1 MKKATTKKVKDPSN
15 GSIQN
20 FANRFV
26 DSTKGP
32 IKLRVRPRADGNFVL
47 FFDQYIGEGKHSY
60 EFLKLYLVPENGRN
74 DTPNKTRN
82 NKTWEQAMTIK
93 AQRIVDMQ
101 NGTLGLHKS
110 RERRKA
116 NVLDYLQQL
125 VERAKENGKISQVRG
140 FNSVWGHLIRF
151 THKEVILFPEITPE
165 FCKDFIDYLRT
176 AKALPRHQNPAKLK
190 QEPKQAPLSQGTCQ
204 LIQSYFNIML
214 NDAKLREVIT
224 VNPMDLVPRQHKI
237 TRTISAANIT
247 FLTIDEVQKLI
258 DTPCIYKPLLKNA
271 FLFSCST
278 GLRWSD
284 VTKLTWGEIRRGDD
298 PLYGWSYNT
307 HIKKVNKE
315 EYSPI
320 PELGQMFLPPYE
332 GDDNARVFPLKWNG
346 HLTDDLMRW
355 TKKAGITRRISFHV
369 SRHTAATLN
378 LTLGAD
384 ITTVSKLLGHARI
397 VTTMIYAEVL
407 NEAKKA
413 ASDSQSGVFKFGKA
427 DTPQNTENN
436 DNSKDNH

>member
-1 MKKATTKKVKDPSN
+1 MKKANKKANDPSK

-32 IKLRVRPRADGNFVL
+32 IKLRVRARADGNFVL
-47 FFDQYIGEGKHSY
+47 FFDQYIGEGKHKY
-60 EFLKLYLVPENGRN
+60 EFLKLYLVPESGRN

-101 NGTLGLHKS
+101 NGTLGFNKA
-110 RERRKA
+110 REHRNA
-116 NVLDYLQQL
+116 NVLDYLITMKEKAQ
-125 VERAKENGKISQVRG
+125 ENGKIAQVQG
-140 FNSVWGHLIRF
+140 FSSVWGHLIRF
-151 THKEVILFPEITPE
+151 TGKEVIKFTEITPE

-176 AKALPRHQNPAKLK
+176 AKTMPRHPIPAKIK
-190 QEPKQAPLSQGTCQ
+190 NPPKATPLALGTCQ

-214 NDAKLREVIT
+214 TDAKLREVIT
-224 VNPMDLVPRQHKI
+224 SNPMDLVPRHHKI
-237 TRTISAANIT
+237 KRTISAANIT
-247 FLTIDEVQKLI
+247 FLTIDELQKLI
-258 DTPCIYKPLLKNA
+258 DTPCEYKPLLKNA

-284 VTKLTWGEIRRGDD
+284 VTKLTWGEVRRGDD

-320 PELGQMFLPPYE
+320 PELGRMFLPLYE
-332 GDDNARVFPLKWNG
+332 GDDNAVIFPIKWNG
-346 HLTDDLMRW
+346 HLTEDLMRW
-355 TKKAGITRRISFHV
+355 TKKAGIMRRISFHV
-369 SRHTAATLN
+369 SRHTAATFN

-397 VTTMIYAEVL
+397 VNTMIYAEVL

-413 ASDSQSGVFKFGKA
+413 AADKQSGIFKF
-427 DTPQNTENN
+427 DQDNNTEITNN
-436 DNSKDNH
+436 VITDNE

>member
-1 MKKATTKKVKDPSN
+1 MKKGTKEANDPSK

-32 IKLRVRPRADGNFVL
+32 IKLRVRARADGNFVL
-47 FFDQYIGEGKHSY
+47 FFDQYIGEGKHKY
-60 EFLKLYLVPENGRN
+60 EFLKLYLVPESGRN

-101 NGTLGLHKS
+101 NGTLGFNKA
-110 RERRKA
+110 REHRNA
-116 NVLDYLQQL
+116 NVLDYLITMKEKAQ
-125 VERAKENGKISQVRG
+125 ENGKIAQVQG
-140 FNSVWGHLIRF
+140 FSSVWGHLIRF
-151 THKEVILFPEITPE
+151 TGKEVIKFTEITPE

-176 AKALPRHQNPAKLK
+176 AKTMPRHPIPAKIK
-190 QEPKQAPLSQGTCQ
+190 NPPKATPLALGTCQ

-214 NDAKLREVIT
+214 TDANLREVIT
-224 VNPMDLVPRQHKI
+224 SNPMDLVPRHHKI
-237 TRTISAANIT
+237 KRTISAANIT
-247 FLTIDEVQKLI
+247 FLTIDELQKLI
-258 DTPCIYKPLLKNA
+258 DTPCEYKPLLKNA

-284 VTKLTWGEIRRGDD
+284 VTKLTWGEVRRGND

-320 PELGQMFLPPYE
+320 PELGRMFLPPYE
-332 GDDNARVFPLKWNG
+332 GDDNAVIFPIKWNG
-346 HLTDDLMRW
+346 HLTEDLMRW

-397 VTTMIYAEVL
+397 VNTMIYAEVL

-413 ASDSQSGVFKFGKA
+413 TADRQSGIFKF
-427 DTPQNTENN
+427 DQDNNTEITNN
-436 DNSKDNH
+436 VITDNE

>member
-1 MKKATTKKVKDPSN
+1 MKKGTKEANDPSK

-32 IKLRVRPRADGNFVL
+32 IKLRVRARADGNFVL
-47 FFDQYIGEGKHSY
+47 FFDQYIGEGKHKY
-60 EFLKLYLVPENGRN
+60 EFLKLYLVPESGRN

-101 NGTLGLHKS
+101 NGTLGFNKA
-110 RERRKA
+110 REHRNA
-116 NVLDYLQQL
+116 NVLDYLITMKEKAQ
-125 VERAKENGKISQVRG
+125 ENGKIAQVQG
-140 FNSVWGHLIRF
+140 FSSVWGHLIRF
-151 THKEVILFPEITPE
+151 TGKEVIKFTEITPE

-176 AKALPRHQNPAKLK
+176 AKTMPRHPIPAKIK
-190 QEPKQAPLSQGTCQ
+190 NPPKATPLALGTCQ

-214 NDAKLREVIT
+214 TDAKLREVIT
-224 VNPMDLVPRQHKI
+224 SNPMDLVPRHHKI
-237 TRTISAANIT
+237 KRTISAANIT
-247 FLTIDEVQKLI
+247 FLTIDELQKLI
-258 DTPCIYKPLLKNA
+258 DTPCEYKPLLKNA

-284 VTKLTWGEIRRGDD
+284 VTKLTWGEVRRGND

-320 PELGQMFLPPYE
+320 PELGRMFLPPYE
-332 GDDNARVFPLKWNG
+332 GDDNAVIFPIKWNG
-346 HLTDDLMRW
+346 HLTEDLMRW

-397 VTTMIYAEVL
+397 VNTMIYAEVL

-413 ASDSQSGVFKFGKA
+413 AADRQSGIFKF
-427 DTPQNTENN
+427 DQDNNTEITNN
-436 DNSKDNH
+436 VITDNE

>member
-1 MKKATTKKVKDPSN
+1 MKKGTKEANDPSK

-32 IKLRVRPRADGNFVL
+32 IKLRVRARADGNFVL
-47 FFDQYIGEGKHSY
+47 FFDQYIGEGKHKY
-60 EFLKLYLVPENGRN
+60 EFLKLYLVPESGRN

-101 NGTLGLHKS
+101 NGTLGFNKA
-110 RERRKA
+110 REHRNA
-116 NVLDYLQQL
+116 NVLDYLITMKEKAQ
-125 VERAKENGKISQVRG
+125 ENGKIAQVQG
-140 FNSVWGHLIRF
+140 FSSVWGHLIRF
-151 THKEVILFPEITPE
+151 TGKEVIKFTEITPE

-176 AKALPRHQNPAKLK
+176 AKTMPRHPIPAKIK
-190 QEPKQAPLSQGTCQ
+190 NPPKATPLALGTCQ

-214 NDAKLREVIT
+214 TDANLREVIT
-224 VNPMDLVPRQHKI
+224 SNPMDLVPRHHKI
-237 TRTISAANIT
+237 KRTISAANIT
-247 FLTIDEVQKLI
+247 FLTIDELQKLI
-258 DTPCIYKPLLKNA
+258 DTPCEYKPLLKNA

-284 VTKLTWGEIRRGDD
+284 VTKLTWGEVRRGND

-320 PELGQMFLPPYE
+320 PELGRMFLPPYE
-332 GDDNARVFPLKWNG
+332 GDDNAVIFPIKWNG
-346 HLTDDLMRW
+346 HLTEDLMRW

-397 VTTMIYAEVL
+397 VNTMIYAEVL

-413 ASDSQSGVFKFGKA
+413 ATDRQSGIFKF
-427 DTPQNTENN
+427 DQDNNTEITNN
-436 DNSKDNH
+436 VITDNE

>member
-1 MKKATTKKVKDPSN
+1 MKKGTKEANDPSK

-32 IKLRVRPRADGNFVL
+32 IKLRVRARADGNFVL
-47 FFDQYIGEGKHSY
+47 FFDQYIGEGKHKY
-60 EFLKLYLVPENGRN
+60 EFLKLYLVPESGRN

-101 NGTLGLHKS
+101 NGTLGFNKA
-110 RERRKA
+110 REHRNA
-116 NVLDYLQQL
+116 NVLDYLITMKEKAQ
-125 VERAKENGKISQVRG
+125 ENGKIAQVQG
-140 FNSVWGHLIRF
+140 FSSVWGHLIRF
-151 THKEVILFPEITPE
+151 TGKEVIKFTEITPE

-176 AKALPRHQNPAKLK
+176 AKTMPRHPIPAKIK
-190 QEPKQAPLSQGTCQ
+190 NPPKATPLALGTCQ

-214 NDAKLREVIT
+214 TDAKLREVIT
-224 VNPMDLVPRQHKI
+224 SNPMDLVPRHHKI
-237 TRTISAANIT
+237 KRTISAANIT
-247 FLTIDEVQKLI
+247 FLTIDELQKLI
-258 DTPCIYKPLLKNA
+258 DTPCEYKPLLKNS

-284 VTKLTWGEIRRGDD
+284 VTKLTWGEVRRGND

-332 GDDNARVFPLKWNG
+332 GDDNAVIFPIKWNG
-346 HLTDDLMRW
+346 HLTEDLMRW

-397 VTTMIYAEVL
+397 VNTMIYAEVL

-413 ASDSQSGVFKFGKA
+413 AADRQSGIFKF
-427 DTPQNTENN
+427 DQDNNTEITNN
-436 DNSKDNH
+436 VITDNE

>member
-1 MKKATTKKVKDPSN
+1 MKKANKKANDPSK

-32 IKLRVRPRADGNFVL
+32 IKLRVRARADGNFVL
-47 FFDQYIGEGKHSY
+47 FFDQYIGEGKHKY
-60 EFLKLYLVPENGRN
+60 EFLKLYLVPESGRN

-101 NGTLGLHKS
+101 NGTLGFNKA
-110 RERRKA
+110 REHRNA
-116 NVLDYLQQL
+116 NVLDYLITMKEKAQ
-125 VERAKENGKISQVRG
+125 ENGKITQVQG
-140 FNSVWGHLIRF
+140 FSSVWGHLIRF
-151 THKEVILFPEITPE
+151 TGKEVIKFTEITPE

-176 AKALPRHQNPAKLK
+176 AKTMPRHPIPAKIK
-190 QEPKQAPLSQGTCQ
+190 NPPKATPLALGTCQ

-214 NDAKLREVIT
+214 TDAKLREVIT
-224 VNPMDLVPRQHKI
+224 SNPMDLVPRHHKI
-237 TRTISAANIT
+237 KRTISAANIT
-247 FLTIDEVQKLI
+247 FLTIDELQKLI
-258 DTPCIYKPLLKNA
+258 DTPCEYKPLLKNA

-284 VTKLTWGEIRRGDD
+284 VTKLTWGEVRRGDD

-320 PELGQMFLPPYE
+320 PELGRMFLPLYE
-332 GDDNARVFPLKWNG
+332 GDDNAVIFPIKWNG
-346 HLTDDLMRW
+346 HLTEDLMRW
-355 TKKAGITRRISFHV
+355 TKKAGIMRRISFHV

-397 VTTMIYAEVL
+397 VNTMIYAEVL

-413 ASDSQSGVFKFGKA
+413 AADKQSGIFKF
-427 DTPQNTENN
+427 DQDNNTEITNN
-436 DNSKDNH
+436 VITDNE

>member
-1 MKKATTKKVKDPSN
+1 MKKANKKANDPSK

-32 IKLRVRPRADGNFVL
+32 IKLRVRARADGNFVL
-47 FFDQYIGEGKHSY
+47 FFDQYIGEGKHKY
-60 EFLKLYLVPENGRN
+60 EFLKLYLVPESGRN

-101 NGTLGLHKS
+101 NGTLGFNKA
-110 RERRKA
+110 REHRNA
-116 NVLDYLQQL
+116 NVLDYLITMKEKAQ
-125 VERAKENGKISQVRG
+125 ENGKIAQVQG
-140 FNSVWGHLIRF
+140 FSSVWGHLIRF
-151 THKEVILFPEITPE
+151 TGKEVIKFTEITPE

-176 AKALPRHQNPAKLK
+176 AKTMPRHPIPAKIK
-190 QEPKQAPLSQGTCQ
+190 NPPKATPLAQGTCQ

-214 NDAKLREVIT
+214 TDAKLREVIT
-224 VNPMDLVPRQHKI
+224 SNPMDLVPRHHKI
-237 TRTISAANIT
+237 KRTISAANIT
-247 FLTIDEVQKLI
+247 FLTIDELQKLI
-258 DTPCIYKPLLKNA
+258 DTPCEYKPLLKNA

-284 VTKLTWGEIRRGDD
+284 VTKLTWGEVRRGDD

-320 PELGQMFLPPYE
+320 PELGRMFLPLYE
-332 GDDNARVFPLKWNG
+332 GDDNAVIFPIKWNG
-346 HLTDDLMRW
+346 HLTEDLMRW
-355 TKKAGITRRISFHV
+355 TKKAGIMRRISFHV

-397 VTTMIYAEVL
+397 VNTMIYAEVL

-413 ASDSQSGVFKFGKA
+413 AADKQSGIFKF
-427 DTPQNTENN
+427 DQDNNTEITNN
-436 DNSKDNH
+436 VITDNE

>member
-1 MKKATTKKVKDPSN
+1 MKKATKKANDPSK

-32 IKLRVRPRADGNFVL
+32 IKLRVRARADGNFVL
-47 FFDQYIGEGKHSY
+47 FFDQYIGEGKHKY
-60 EFLKLYLVPENGRN
+60 EFLKLYLVPESGRN

-101 NGTLGLHKS
+101 NGTLGFNKT
-110 RERRKA
+110 REHRNA
-116 NVLDYLQQL
+116 NVLDYLITMKEKAQ
-125 VERAKENGKISQVRG
+125 ENGKIAQVQG
-140 FNSVWGHLIRF
+140 FSSVWGHLIRF
-151 THKEVILFPEITPE
+151 TGKEVIKFTEITPE

-176 AKALPRHQNPAKLK
+176 AKTMPRHPLPAKIKNPAK
-190 QEPKQAPLSQGTCQ
+190 ATPLAQGTCQ

-214 NDAKLREVIT
+214 TDAKLREVIT
-224 VNPMDLVPRQHKI
+224 SNPMDLVPRHHKI
-237 TRTISAANIT
+237 KRTISAANIT
-247 FLTIDEVQKLI
+247 FLTIDELQKLI
-258 DTPCIYKPLLKNA
+258 DTPCEYKPLLKNA

-284 VTKLTWGEIRRGDD
+284 VTKLTWGEVRRGDD

-320 PELGQMFLPPYE
+320 PELGRMFLPLYE
-332 GDDNARVFPLKWNG
+332 GDDNAVIFPIKWNG
-346 HLTDDLMRW
+346 HLTEDLMRW

-397 VTTMIYAEVL
+397 VNTMIYAEVL

-413 ASDSQSGVFKFGKA
+413 AADRQSGIFKF
-427 DTPQNTENN
+427 DQDNNTEITNN
-436 DNSKDNH
+436 VITDNE

>member
-1 MKKATTKKVKDPSN
+1 MKKANKKANDPSK

-32 IKLRVRPRADGNFVL
+32 IKLRVRARADGNFVL
-47 FFDQYIGEGKHSY
+47 FFDQYIGEGKHKY
-60 EFLKLYLVPENGRN
+60 EFLKLYLVPESGRN
-74 DTPNKTRN
+74 DTPNKARN

-101 NGTLGLHKS
+101 NGTLGFNKA
-110 RERRKA
+110 REHRNA
-116 NVLDYLQQL
+116 NVLDYLITMKEKAQ
-125 VERAKENGKISQVRG
+125 ENGKIAQVQG
-140 FNSVWGHLIRF
+140 FSSVWGHLIRF
-151 THKEVILFPEITPE
+151 TGKEVIKFTEITPE

-176 AKALPRHQNPAKLK
+176 AKTMPRHPIPAKIK
-190 QEPKQAPLSQGTCQ
+190 NPPKATPLAQGTCQ

-214 NDAKLREVIT
+214 TDAKLREVIT
-224 VNPMDLVPRQHKI
+224 SNPMDLIPRHHKI
-237 TRTISAANIT
+237 KRTISAANIT
-247 FLTIDEVQKLI
+247 FLTIDELQKLI
-258 DTPCIYKPLLKNA
+258 DTPCEYKPLLKNA

-284 VTKLTWGEIRRGDD
+284 VTKLTWGEVRRGDD

-320 PELGQMFLPPYE
+320 PELGRMFLPLYE
-332 GDDNARVFPLKWNG
+332 GDDNAVIFPIKWNG
-346 HLTDDLMRW
+346 HLTEDLMRW
-355 TKKAGITRRISFHV
+355 TKKAGIMRRISFHV

-397 VTTMIYAEVL
+397 VNTMIYAEVL

-413 ASDSQSGVFKFGKA
+413 AADKQSGIFKF
-427 DTPQNTENN
+427 DQDNNTEIINN
-436 DNSKDNH
+436 VITDNE

>member
-1 MKKATTKKVKDPSN
+1 MKKATKKANDSSKR
-15 GSIQN
+15 SIQN
-20 FANRFV
+20 FAKRFV

-32 IKLRVRPRADGNFVL
+32 IKLRVRARADGNFVL
-47 FFDQYIGEGKHSY
+47 FFDQYIGEGKHKY
-60 EFLKLYLVPENGRN
+60 EFLKLYLVPESGRN

-101 NGTLGLHKS
+101 NGTLGFNKA
-110 RERRKA
+110 REHRNA
-116 NVLDYLQQL
+116 NVLDYLITMKEKAQ
-125 VERAKENGKISQVRG
+125 ENGKIAQVQG
-140 FNSVWGHLIRF
+140 FSSVWGHLIRF
-151 THKEVILFPEITPE
+151 TGKEVIKFTEITPE

-176 AKALPRHQNPAKLK
+176 AKTMPRHPIPAKIK
-190 QEPKQAPLSQGTCQ
+190 NPPKATPLALGTCQ

-214 NDAKLREVIT
+214 TDAKLREVIT
-224 VNPMDLVPRQHKI
+224 SNPMDLVPRHHKI
-237 TRTISAANIT
+237 KRTISAANIT
-247 FLTIDEVQKLI
+247 FLTIDELQKLI
-258 DTPCIYKPLLKNA
+258 DTPCEYKPLLKNA

-284 VTKLTWGEIRRGDD
+284 VTKLTWGEVRRGND

-320 PELGQMFLPPYE
+320 PELGRMFLPPYE
-332 GDDNARVFPLKWNG
+332 GDDNAVIFPIKWNG
-346 HLTDDLMRW
+346 HLTEDLMRW

-397 VTTMIYAEVL
+397 VNTMIYAEVL

-413 ASDSQSGVFKFGKA
+413 AADRQSGIFRF
-427 DTPQNTENN
+427 DQDNNTEITNN
-436 DNSKDNH
+436 VITDNE

>member
-1 MKKATTKKVKDPSN
+1 MKKANKKANDPSK

-32 IKLRVRPRADGNFVL
+32 IKLRVRARADGNFVL
-47 FFDQYIGEGKHSY
+47 FFDQYIGEGKHKY
-60 EFLKLYLVPENGRN
+60 EFLKLYLVPESGRN

-101 NGTLGLHKS
+101 NGTLGFNKA
-110 RERRKA
+110 REHRNA
-116 NVLDYLQQL
+116 NVLDYLITMKEKAQ
-125 VERAKENGKISQVRG
+125 ENGKIAQVQG
-140 FNSVWGHLIRF
+140 FSSVWGHLIRF
-151 THKEVILFPEITPE
+151 TGKEVIKFTEITPE

-176 AKALPRHQNPAKLK
+176 AKTMPRHPIPAKIK
-190 QEPKQAPLSQGTCQ
+190 NPPKATPLAQGTCQ

-214 NDAKLREVIT
+214 TDAKLREVIT
-224 VNPMDLVPRQHKI
+224 SNPMDLIPRHHKI
-237 TRTISAANIT
+237 KRTISAANIT
-247 FLTIDEVQKLI
+247 FLTIDELQKLI
-258 DTPCIYKPLLKNA
+258 DTPCEYKPLLKNA

-284 VTKLTWGEIRRGDD
+284 VTKLTWGEVRRGDD

-320 PELGQMFLPPYE
+320 PELGRMFLPLYE
-332 GDDNARVFPLKWNG
+332 GDDNAVIFPIKWNG
-346 HLTDDLMRW
+346 HLTEDLMRW
-355 TKKAGITRRISFHV
+355 TKKAGIMRRISFHV

-397 VTTMIYAEVL
+397 VNTMIYAEVL

-413 ASDSQSGVFKFGKA
+413 AADKQSGIFKF
-427 DTPQNTENN
+427 DQDNNTEITNN
-436 DNSKDNH
+436 VITDNE

>member
-1 MKKATTKKVKDPSN
+1 MDTS
-15 GSIQN
+15 
-20 FANRFV
+20 
-26 DSTKGP
+26 
-32 IKLRVRPRADGNFVL
+32 
-47 FFDQYIGEGKHSY
+47 
-60 EFLKLYLVPENGRN
+60 VPESGRN

-101 NGTLGLHKS
+101 NGTLGFNKA
-110 RERRKA
+110 REHRNA
-116 NVLDYLQQL
+116 NVLDYLITMKEKAQ
-125 VERAKENGKISQVRG
+125 ENGKIAQVQG
-140 FNSVWGHLIRF
+140 FSSVWGHLIRF
-151 THKEVILFPEITPE
+151 TGKEVIKFTEITPE

-176 AKALPRHQNPAKLK
+176 AKTMPRHPIPAKIK
-190 QEPKQAPLSQGTCQ
+190 NPPKATPLALGTCQ

-214 NDAKLREVIT
+214 TDANLREVIT
-224 VNPMDLVPRQHKI
+224 SNPMDLVPRHHKI
-237 TRTISAANIT
+237 KRTISAANIT
-247 FLTIDEVQKLI
+247 FLTIDELQKLI
-258 DTPCIYKPLLKNA
+258 DTPCEYKPLLKNA

-284 VTKLTWGEIRRGDD
+284 VTKLTWGEVRRGND

-320 PELGQMFLPPYE
+320 PELGRMFLPPYE
-332 GDDNARVFPLKWNG
+332 GDDNAVIFPIKWNG
-346 HLTDDLMRW
+346 HLTEDLMRW

-397 VTTMIYAEVL
+397 VNTMIYAEVL

-413 ASDSQSGVFKFGKA
+413 AADRQSGIFKF
-427 DTPQNTENN
+427 DQDNNTEITNN
-436 DNSKDNH
+436 VITDNE

>member
-1 MKKATTKKVKDPSN
+1 MKKATKKANDPSKD
-15 GSIQN
+15 SIQN

-32 IKLRVRPRADGNFVL
+32 IKLRVRARADGNFVL
-47 FFDQYIGEGKHSY
+47 FFDQYIGEGKHKY
-60 EFLKLYLVPENGRN
+60 EFLKLYLVPESGRN

-101 NGTLGLHKS
+101 NGTLGFNKA
-110 RERRKA
+110 REHRNA
-116 NVLDYLQQL
+116 NVLDYLITMKEKAQ
-125 VERAKENGKISQVRG
+125 ENGKIAQVQG
-140 FNSVWGHLIRF
+140 FSSVWGHLIRF
-151 THKEVILFPEITPE
+151 TGKEVIKFTEITPE

-176 AKALPRHQNPAKLK
+176 AKTMPRHPLPAKIKNPAK
-190 QEPKQAPLSQGTCQ
+190 ATPLAQGTCQ

-214 NDAKLREVIT
+214 TDAKLREVIT
-224 VNPMDLVPRQHKI
+224 SNPMDLVPRHHKI
-237 TRTISAANIT
+237 KRTISAANIT
-247 FLTIDEVQKLI
+247 FLTIDELQKLI
-258 DTPCIYKPLLKNA
+258 DTPCEYKPLLKNA

-284 VTKLTWGEIRRGDD
+284 VTKLTWGEVRRGDD

-320 PELGQMFLPPYE
+320 PELGRMFLPLYE
-332 GDDNARVFPLKWNG
+332 GDDNAVIFPIKWNG
-346 HLTDDLMRW
+346 HLTEDLMRW

-397 VTTMIYAEVL
+397 VNTMIYAEVL

-413 ASDSQSGVFKFGKA
+413 AADRQSGIFKF
-427 DTPQNTENN
+427 DQDNNTEITNN
-436 DNSKDNH
+436 VITDNE

>member
-1 MKKATTKKVKDPSN
+1 MKKGTKEANDPSK

-32 IKLRVRPRADGNFVL
+32 IKLRVRARADGNFVL
-47 FFDQYIGEGKHSY
+47 FFDQYIGEGKHKY
-60 EFLKLYLVPENGRN
+60 EFLKLYLVPESGRN

-101 NGTLGLHKS
+101 NGTLGFNKA
-110 RERRKA
+110 REHRNA
-116 NVLDYLQQL
+116 NVLDYLITMKEKAQ
-125 VERAKENGKISQVRG
+125 ENGKIAQVQG
-140 FNSVWGHLIRF
+140 FSSVWGHLIRF
-151 THKEVILFPEITPE
+151 TGKEVIKFTEITPE

-176 AKALPRHQNPAKLK
+176 AKTMPRHPIPAKIK
-190 QEPKQAPLSQGTCQ
+190 NPPKATPLALGTCQ

-214 NDAKLREVIT
+214 TDAKLREVIT
-224 VNPMDLVPRQHKI
+224 SNPMDLVPRHHKI
-237 TRTISAANIT
+237 KRTISAANIT
-247 FLTIDEVQKLI
+247 FLTIDELQKLI
-258 DTPCIYKPLLKNA
+258 DTPCEYKPLLKNA

-284 VTKLTWGEIRRGDD
+284 VTKLTWGEVRRGND

-332 GDDNARVFPLKWNG
+332 GDDNAVIFPIKWNG
-346 HLTDDLMRW
+346 HLTEDLMRW

-397 VTTMIYAEVL
+397 VNTMIYAEVL

-413 ASDSQSGVFKFGKA
+413 AADRQSGIFKF
-427 DTPQNTENN
+427 DQDNNTEITNN
-436 DNSKDNH
+436 VITDNE

>member
-1 MKKATTKKVKDPSN
+1 MKKATKKANDSSKR
-15 GSIQN
+15 SIQN
-20 FANRFV
+20 FAKRFV

-32 IKLRVRPRADGNFVL
+32 IKLRVRARADGNFVL
-47 FFDQYIGEGKHSY
+47 FFDQYIGEGKHKY
-60 EFLKLYLVPENGRN
+60 EFLKLYLVPESGRN

-101 NGTLGLHKS
+101 NGTLGFNKA
-110 RERRKA
+110 REHRNA
-116 NVLDYLQQL
+116 NVLDYLITMKEKAQ
-125 VERAKENGKISQVRG
+125 ENGKIAQVQG
-140 FNSVWGHLIRF
+140 FSSVWGHLIRF
-151 THKEVILFPEITPE
+151 TGKEVIKFTEITPE

-176 AKALPRHQNPAKLK
+176 AKTMPRHPIPAKIK
-190 QEPKQAPLSQGTCQ
+190 NPPKATPLALGTCQ

-214 NDAKLREVIT
+214 TDAKLREVIT
-224 VNPMDLVPRQHKI
+224 SNPMDLVPRHHKI
-237 TRTISAANIT
+237 KRTISAANIT
-247 FLTIDEVQKLI
+247 FLTIDELQKLI
-258 DTPCIYKPLLKNA
+258 DTPCEYKPLLKNA

-284 VTKLTWGEIRRGDD
+284 VTKLTWGEVRRGND

-320 PELGQMFLPPYE
+320 PELGRMFLPPYE
-332 GDDNARVFPLKWNG
+332 GDDNAVIFPIKWNG
-346 HLTDDLMRW
+346 HLTEDLMRW

-397 VTTMIYAEVL
+397 VNTMIYAEVL

-413 ASDSQSGVFKFGKA
+413 AADRQSGIFKF
-427 DTPQNTENN
+427 DQDNNTEITNN
-436 DNSKDNH
+436 VITDNE

>member
-1 MKKATTKKVKDPSN
+1 MKKGTKEANDPSK

-32 IKLRVRPRADGNFVL
+32 IKLRVRARADGNFVL
-47 FFDQYIGEGKHSY
+47 FFDQYIGEGKHKY
-60 EFLKLYLVPENGRN
+60 EFLKLYLVPESGRN

-101 NGTLGLHKS
+101 NGTLGFNKA
-110 RERRKA
+110 REHRNA
-116 NVLDYLQQL
+116 NVLDYLITMKEKAQ
-125 VERAKENGKISQVRG
+125 ENGKIAQVQG
-140 FNSVWGHLIRF
+140 FSSVWGHLIRF
-151 THKEVILFPEITPE
+151 TGKEVIKFTEITPE

-176 AKALPRHQNPAKLK
+176 AKTMPRHPIPAKIK
-190 QEPKQAPLSQGTCQ
+190 NPPKATPLALGTCQ

-214 NDAKLREVIT
+214 TDANLREVIT
-224 VNPMDLVPRQHKI
+224 SNPMDLVPRHHKI
-237 TRTISAANIT
+237 KRTISAANIT
-247 FLTIDEVQKLI
+247 FLTIDELQKLI
-258 DTPCIYKPLLKNA
+258 DTPCEYKPLLKNA

-284 VTKLTWGEIRRGDD
+284 VTKLTWGEVRRGND

-320 PELGQMFLPPYE
+320 PELGRMFLPPYE
-332 GDDNARVFPLKWNG
+332 GDDNAVIFPIKWNG
-346 HLTDDLMRW
+346 HLTEDLMRW

-397 VTTMIYAEVL
+397 VNTMIYAEVL

-413 ASDSQSGVFKFGKA
+413 AADRQSGIFKF
-427 DTPQNTENN
+427 DQDNNTEITNN
-436 DNSKDNH
+436 VITDNE

>member
-1 MKKATTKKVKDPSN
+1 MKKATKKANDPSK

-32 IKLRVRPRADGNFVL
+32 IKLRVRARADGNFVL
-47 FFDQYIGEGKHSY
+47 FFDQYIGEGKHKY
-60 EFLKLYLVPENGRN
+60 EFLKLYLVPESGRN

-101 NGTLGLHKS
+101 NGTLGFNKA
-110 RERRKA
+110 REHRNA
-116 NVLDYLQQL
+116 NVLDYLITMKEKAQ
-125 VERAKENGKISQVRG
+125 ENGKIAQVQG
-140 FNSVWGHLIRF
+140 FSSVWGHLIRF
-151 THKEVILFPEITPE
+151 TGKEVIKFTEITPE

-176 AKALPRHQNPAKLK
+176 AKTMPRHPLPAKIKNPAK
-190 QEPKQAPLSQGTCQ
+190 ATPLAQGTCQ

-214 NDAKLREVIT
+214 TDAKLREVIT
-224 VNPMDLVPRQHKI
+224 SNPMDLVPRHHKI
-237 TRTISAANIT
+237 KRTISAANIT
-247 FLTIDEVQKLI
+247 FLTIDELQKLI
-258 DTPCIYKPLLKNA
+258 DTPCEYKPLLKNA

-284 VTKLTWGEIRRGDD
+284 VTKLTWGEVRRGDD

-320 PELGQMFLPPYE
+320 PELGRMFLPLYE
-332 GDDNARVFPLKWNG
+332 GDDNAVIFPIK
-346 HLTDDLMRW
+346 
-355 TKKAGITRRISFHV
+355 
-369 SRHTAATLN
+369 
-378 LTLGAD
+378 
-384 ITTVSKLLGHARI
+384 
-397 VTTMIYAEVL
+397 
-407 NEAKKA
+407 
-413 ASDSQSGVFKFGKA
+413 
-427 DTPQNTENN
+427 
-436 DNSKDNH
+436 

>member
-1 MKKATTKKVKDPSN
+1 MKKATKKSNDPSK

-32 IKLRVRPRADGNFVL
+32 IKLRVRARADGNFVL
-47 FFDQYIGEGKHSY
+47 FFDQYIGEGKHKY
-60 EFLKLYLVPENGRN
+60 EFLKLYLVPESGRN

-101 NGTLGLHKS
+101 NGTLGFNKA
-110 RERRKA
+110 REHRNA
-116 NVLDYLQQL
+116 NVLDYLITMKEKAQ
-125 VERAKENGKISQVRG
+125 ENGKIAQVQG
-140 FNSVWGHLIRF
+140 FSSVWGHLIRF
-151 THKEVILFPEITPE
+151 TGKEVIKFTEITPE

-176 AKALPRHQNPAKLK
+176 AKTMPRHPIPAKIK
-190 QEPKQAPLSQGTCQ
+190 NPPKATPLALGTCQ

-214 NDAKLREVIT
+214 TDAKLREVIT
-224 VNPMDLVPRQHKI
+224 SNPMDLVPRHHKI
-237 TRTISAANIT
+237 KRTISAANIT
-247 FLTIDEVQKLI
+247 FLTIDELQKLI
-258 DTPCIYKPLLKNA
+258 DTPCEYKPLLKNA

-284 VTKLTWGEIRRGDD
+284 VTKLTWGEVRRGND

-332 GDDNARVFPLKWNG
+332 GDDNAVIFPIKWNG
-346 HLTDDLMRW
+346 HLTEDLMRW

-397 VTTMIYAEVL
+397 VNTMIYAEVL

-413 ASDSQSGVFKFGKA
+413 AADRQSGIFKF
-427 DTPQNTENN
+427 DQDNNTEITNN
-436 DNSKDNH
+436 VITDNE

>member
-1 MKKATTKKVKDPSN
+1 MKKANKKANDPSK

-32 IKLRVRPRADGNFVL
+32 IKLRVRARADGNFVL
-47 FFDQYIGEGKHSY
+47 FFDQYIGEGKHKY
-60 EFLKLYLVPENGRN
+60 EFLKLYLVPESGRN

-101 NGTLGLHKS
+101 NGTLGFNKA
-110 RERRKA
+110 REHRNA
-116 NVLDYLQQL
+116 NVLDYLITMKEKAQ
-125 VERAKENGKISQVRG
+125 ENGKIAQVQG
-140 FNSVWGHLIRF
+140 FSSVWGHLIRF
-151 THKEVILFPEITPE
+151 TGKEVIKFTEITPE

-176 AKALPRHQNPAKLK
+176 AKTMPRHPIPAKIK
-190 QEPKQAPLSQGTCQ
+190 NPPKATPLALGTCQ

-214 NDAKLREVIT
+214 TDAKLREVIT
-224 VNPMDLVPRQHKI
+224 SNPMDLIPRHHKI
-237 TRTISAANIT
+237 KRTISAANIT
-247 FLTIDEVQKLI
+247 FLTIDELQKLI
-258 DTPCIYKPLLKNA
+258 DTPCEYKPLLKNA

-284 VTKLTWGEIRRGDD
+284 VTKLTWGEVRRGND

-320 PELGQMFLPPYE
+320 PELGRMFLPPYE
-332 GDDNARVFPLKWNG
+332 GDDNAVIFPIKWNG
-346 HLTDDLMRW
+346 HLTEDLMRW

-397 VTTMIYAEVL
+397 VNTMIYAEVL

-413 ASDSQSGVFKFGKA
+413 AADRQSGIFKF
-427 DTPQNTENN
+427 DQDNNTEITNN
-436 DNSKDNH
+436 VITDNE

>member
-1 MKKATTKKVKDPSN
+1 MKKSKKTVNDPSN
-15 GSIQN
+15 GAIQN

-32 IKLRVRPRADGNFVL
+32 IKLRVRARADGNFVL
-47 FFDQYIGEGKHSY
+47 FFDQYIGEGKHKY

-101 NGTLGLHKS
+101 NGTLGLNKA

-116 NVLDYLQQL
+116 NVLDYLIKLKEKAQQ
-125 VERAKENGKISQVRG
+125 NGKISQVRG
-140 FNSVWGHLIRF
+140 FSSVWGHLIRF
-151 THKEVILFPEITPE
+151 TKKDVILFTEITPE

-176 AKALPRHQNPAKLK
+176 AKTLPRHATAAKLK
-190 QEPKQAPLSQGTCQ
+190 AEPKATPLAVGSCQ

-224 VNPMDLVPRQHKI
+224 VNPMDLVPKQHKI
-237 TRTISAANIT
+237 MRTVSAANIT
-247 FLTIDEVQKLI
+247 FLTIEELQKLI
-258 DTPCIYKPLLKNA
+258 DTPCQYKPMLKNA

-284 VTKLTWGEIRRGDD
+284 VTKLKGGEIRRGDD

-320 PELGQMFLPPYE
+320 PELGRMFLPPYE
-332 GDDNARVFPLKWNG
+332 GDDNAVIFPVKWNG
-346 HLTDDLMRW
+346 HLSDDIMRW
-355 TKKAGITRRISFHV
+355 TKKAGITRRITFHTA
-369 SRHTAATLN
+369 RHTAATMN

-407 NEAKKA
+407 NESKKA
-413 ASDSQSGVFKFGKA
+413 AADSQSGIFNFGKK
-427 DTPQNTENN
+427 NN
-436 DNSKDNH
+436 DNNE

>member
-1 MKKATTKKVKDPSN
+1 MKKGTKEANDPSK

-32 IKLRVRPRADGNFVL
+32 IKLRVRARADGNFVL
-47 FFDQYIGEGKHSY
+47 FFDQYIGEGKHKY
-60 EFLKLYLVPENGRN
+60 EFLKLYLVPESGRN

-101 NGTLGLHKS
+101 NGTLGFNKA
-110 RERRKA
+110 REHRNA
-116 NVLDYLQQL
+116 NVLDYLITMKEKAQ
-125 VERAKENGKISQVRG
+125 ENGKIAQVQG
-140 FNSVWGHLIRF
+140 FSSVWGHLIRF
-151 THKEVILFPEITPE
+151 TGKEVIKFTEITPE

-176 AKALPRHQNPAKLK
+176 AKTMPRHPIPAKIK
-190 QEPKQAPLSQGTCQ
+190 NPPKATPLALGTCQ

-214 NDAKLREVIT
+214 TDAKLREVIT
-224 VNPMDLVPRQHKI
+224 SNPMDLVPRHHKI
-237 TRTISAANIT
+237 KRTISAANIT
-247 FLTIDEVQKLI
+247 FLTIDELQKLI
-258 DTPCIYKPLLKNA
+258 DTPCEYKPLLKNA

-284 VTKLTWGEIRRGDD
+284 VTKLTWGEVRRGND

-320 PELGQMFLPPYE
+320 PELGRMFLPPYE
-332 GDDNARVFPLKWNG
+332 GDDNAVIFPIKWNG
-346 HLTDDLMRW
+346 HLTEDLMRW
-355 TKKAGITRRISFHV
+355 TKKAGITCRISFHV

-397 VTTMIYAEVL
+397 VNTMIYAEVL

-413 ASDSQSGVFKFGKA
+413 AADRQSGIFKF
-427 DTPQNTENN
+427 DQDNNTEITNN
-436 DNSKDNH
+436 VITDNE

>member
-1 MKKATTKKVKDPSN
+1 MKKATKKANDPSK
-15 GSIQN
+15 GSSQN

-32 IKLRVRPRADGNFVL
+32 IKLRVRARADGNFVL
-47 FFDQYIGEGKHSY
+47 FFDQYIGEGKHKY
-60 EFLKLYLVPENGRN
+60 EFLKLYLVPESGRN

-101 NGTLGLHKS
+101 NGTLGFNKA
-110 RERRKA
+110 REHRNA
-116 NVLDYLQQL
+116 NVLDYLITMKEKAQ
-125 VERAKENGKISQVRG
+125 ENGKIAQVQG
-140 FNSVWGHLIRF
+140 FSSVWGHLIRF
-151 THKEVILFPEITPE
+151 TGKEVIKFTEITPE

-176 AKALPRHQNPAKLK
+176 AKTMPRHPIPAKIK
-190 QEPKQAPLSQGTCQ
+190 NPPKATPLALGTCQ

-214 NDAKLREVIT
+214 TDAKLREVIT
-224 VNPMDLVPRQHKI
+224 SNPMDLVPRHHKI
-237 TRTISAANIT
+237 KRTISAANIT
-247 FLTIDEVQKLI
+247 FLTIDELQKLI
-258 DTPCIYKPLLKNA
+258 DTPCEYKPLLKNA

-284 VTKLTWGEIRRGDD
+284 VTKLTWGEVRRGND

-320 PELGQMFLPPYE
+320 PELGRMFLPPYE
-332 GDDNARVFPLKWNG
+332 GDDNAVIFPIKWNG
-346 HLTDDLMRW
+346 HLTEDLMRW

-369 SRHTAATLN
+369 SHHTAATLN

-397 VTTMIYAEVL
+397 VNTMIYAEVL

-413 ASDSQSGVFKFGKA
+413 AADRQSGIFKF
-427 DTPQNTENN
+427 DQDNNTEITNN
-436 DNSKDNH
+436 VITDNE

>member
-1 MKKATTKKVKDPSN
+1 MKKANKKANDPSK

-32 IKLRVRPRADGNFVL
+32 IKLRVRARADGNFVL
-47 FFDQYIGEGKHSY
+47 FFDQYIGEGKHKY
-60 EFLKLYLVPENGRN
+60 EFLKLYLVPESGRN
-74 DTPNKTRN
+74 DTPNKARN

-101 NGTLGLHKS
+101 NGTLGFNKA
-110 RERRKA
+110 REHRNA
-116 NVLDYLQQL
+116 NVLDYLITMKEKAQ
-125 VERAKENGKISQVRG
+125 ENGKIAQVQG
-140 FNSVWGHLIRF
+140 FSSVWGHLIRF
-151 THKEVILFPEITPE
+151 TGKEVIKFTEITPE

-176 AKALPRHQNPAKLK
+176 AKTMPRHPIPAKIK
-190 QEPKQAPLSQGTCQ
+190 NPPKATPLALGTCQ

-214 NDAKLREVIT
+214 TDAKLREVIT
-224 VNPMDLVPRQHKI
+224 SNPMDLIPRHHKI
-237 TRTISAANIT
+237 KRTISAANIT
-247 FLTIDEVQKLI
+247 FLTIDELQKLI
-258 DTPCIYKPLLKNA
+258 DTPCEYKPLLKNA

-284 VTKLTWGEIRRGDD
+284 VTKLTWGEVRRGDD

-320 PELGQMFLPPYE
+320 PELGRMFLPLYE
-332 GDDNARVFPLKWNG
+332 GDDNAVIFPIKWNG
-346 HLTDDLMRW
+346 HLTEDLMRW
-355 TKKAGITRRISFHV
+355 TKKAGIMRRISFHV

-397 VTTMIYAEVL
+397 VNTMIYAEVL

-413 ASDSQSGVFKFGKA
+413 AADKQSGIFKF
-427 DTPQNTENN
+427 DQDNNTEITNN
-436 DNSKDNH
+436 VITDNE